1 LAGTDARG
9 PLRIACVLGTRPE
22 AIKLAPIALAAREAP
37 DRFAFTI
44 VATGQHEMAAS
55 TLAQFSLAADIDLHV
70 MEPNQRPTDVIAR
83 TLRSLPDVFA
93 DLRPDVVLV
102 QGDTSSTFAGALAA
116 YHDRIPVGHVE
127 AGLRTDDIYSP
138 FPEEMNRRMTS
149 AVATFHFAPTDLARG
164 RLLAEGIPERRVL
177 VSGNTVVDALLRLR
191 TTTRPPDGVQLRAG
205 SRLILLTCHRRENH
219 GDRIA
224 DICRAVGDIVAARPD
239 VVVVCPVHPN
249 PAVKPRME
257 AALGSIDRVTLL
269 PPVDYTELLWL
280 MERSTIVLT
289 DSGGLQEEAP
299 TFRKPVLVLRDVT
312 ERPEGVDA
320 GVSRLVG
327 TDRKTIVRETLR
339 LLDDRAEYG
348 RMASGLNPYGDGT
361 SSTRILDYLAAH
373 VAPASS
379 HSVQPVRA

>member
-1 LAGTDARG
+1 
-9 PLRIACVLGTRPE
+9 VLGTRPE
-22 AIKLAPIALAAREAP
+22 AIKLAPIALAAREAR

-55 TLAQFSLAADIDLHV
+55 ALAQFSLTADIDLRV

-83 TLRSLPDVFA
+83 TLLALPPVLA
-93 DLRPDVVLV
+93 ELRPDVVLV

-149 AVATFHFAPTDLARG
+149 AVATFHFAPTDRARG
-164 RLLAEGIPERRVL
+164 RLLAEGIPDRRVL

-191 TTTRPPDGVQLRAG
+191 ATAMPPAGVRVAPG
-205 SRLILLTCHRRENH
+205 SRMLLLTCHRRENH
-219 GDRIA
+219 GERIA
-224 DICRAVGDIVAARPD
+224 DICRAVRDIIEARPD
-239 VVVVCPVHPN
+239 VSVVCPVHPN
-249 PAVKPRME
+249 PAVKPRMQ

-269 PPVDYTELLWL
+269 EPVEYTELLWL

-320 GVSRLVG
+320 GVAMLVG
-327 TDRKTIVRETLR
+327 TDRATIVRETLR
-339 LLDDRAEYG
+339 LLDDPAAYA
-348 RMASGLNPYGDGT
+348 RMASGSNPYGDGT
-361 SSTRILDYLAAH
+361 ASTRILDYLSAH
-373 VAPASS
+373 IAPAST
-379 HSVQPVRA
+379 PDDEAVRA